1 MSSLKFYVKPSPGE
15 RVETELALP
24 GEQPALIL
32 GTVRLPTSDPAGEC
46 AVLLY
51 ADGDDAPLHQ
61 AFTDEQ
67 GRFCFG
73 PLPGDRLYIINIYR
87 DGTRIRS
94 LEIGV

>member
-1 MSSLKFYVKPSPGE
+1 MSCLKLYVKPAPGE
-15 RVETELALP
+15 RVETDLTLP
-24 GEQPALIL
+24 DAQPATIL
-32 GTVRLPTSDPAGEC
+32 GTVRTPAGDPAGAC
-46 AVLLY
+46 SVLLY
-51 ADGDDAPLHQ
+51 ADGEDAPLHQ

-87 DGTRIRS
+87 DDTRIRA